1 MGEAME
7 FEKRI
12 CNSIATIRKRRNR
25 AGFQNIL
32 EFFNREC
39 PKLEM
44 KQFKDIMI
52 SMEKKNLIINKGRSD
67 LESFYIMQD
76 DLDASI
82 EDNCSIPNGVD
93 IPNYSECKQTL
104 ENFLDDQFETVL
116 TNKIKDEVKSQ
127 MDILVNKLNI
137 ANSLSAIKNEHSD
150 ANDLLIKTLKDEIS
164 FLRSQIKSKDELI
177 RNFTERSNDIICLRS
192 EIREKDDLLE
202 KRTSE
207 INYLKNTLREKED
220 LVIKD
225 NKCNVSNNPLPK
237 EIHVSTDTKLN
248 TSSKSISI
256 LGDSIVKHIKPH
268 KLKHKLK
275 NNRLYVKSFP
285 GATVQDMQDYAKPIL
300 RKKPDT
306 VIYHAGTNDLAS
318 KNVTETIDEIRMQ
331 LTNIKKS
338 GIRVLASSLTVRNDK
353 LDTKRKEVNHLLKT
367 LCTEEDI
374 EFIDNEN
381 VTLEHICNDGVHLN
395 FKGVILLGNNYL
407 NAILH

>member
-1 MGEAME
+1 MSEAME
-7 FEKRI
+7 LEKRI

-67 LESFYIMQD
+67 LESFYVMQD

-82 EDNCSIPNGVD
+82 EDNSSIPNGVD

-207 INYLKNTLREKED
+207 INYLKNTLR
-220 LVIKD
+220 D